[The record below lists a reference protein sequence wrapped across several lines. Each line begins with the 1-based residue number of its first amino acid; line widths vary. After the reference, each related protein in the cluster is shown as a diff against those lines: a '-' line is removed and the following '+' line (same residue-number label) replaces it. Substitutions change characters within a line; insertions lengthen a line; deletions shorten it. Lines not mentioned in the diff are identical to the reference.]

1 MYGRVTHAGHLCT
14 VLYMTQQRIR
24 TAVIGAGFS
33 GLGAAISLRRAGH
46 HDFVVLE
53 RSPDVGGTWW
63 DNTYPGCRCDVPSNL
78 YSYSFLPN
86 PDWPETFSPRHEIQA
101 YLRRCAEAEG
111 VIPHMRFGVS
121 LERATWDEALVAWR
135 LETSTGELVA
145 DRLITGTGGLV
156 EPKLPE
162 IDGLD
167 SFAGP
172 VVHTARWDHA
182 LDLHGKR
189 VGVIGTGSS
198 GIQVIPELAKVA
210 GHLDVFQRTPAW
222 VLPHV
227 NRRTSK
233 LERTLFRRVPV
244 TQKADRAFTTAY
256 MEVTNLVMTRQP
268 GVLKGLEALGR
279 WHLRRQ
285 LPDHPELHA
294 QLTPDYRLG
303 CKRITLSNHY
313 LRTFAQPHVDLVTAG
328 IASIDAG
335 GVTTRDGVRHELDVL
350 VLGTGFQVTEMPAA
364 ARVVGR
370 DGRTLQEVWSGA
382 PEAYLGTTV
391 SGFPNLFT
399 LLGPNTGLGAGSIV
413 TMIEAQLEYAVACL
427 DAMDAHGL
435 ATIEPR
441 ADVQHAFNA
450 DVQRRSEGT
459 VWLSGG
465 CSSWYLADDGR
476 NVTLWPDLMAAFE
489 KRTRAFDLAEHV
501 TTRADE
507 LAPRAEPVAV

>member
-1 MYGRVTHAGHLCT
+1 M
-14 VLYMTQQRIR
+14 
-24 TAVIGAGFS
+24 IGAGFS

-46 HDFVVLE
+46 RDFVVLE

-86 PDWPETFSPRHEIQA
+86 PDWPETFSPRAEIQR
-101 YLRRCAEAEG
+101 YLRRCAEQEG
-111 VIPHMRFGVS
+111 VLEHVRFGVS
-121 LERATWDEALVAWR
+121 LDRAAWDEDATAWR
-135 LETSTGELVA
+135 LHTSDGELLA

-162 IDGLD
+162 IAGLD
-167 SFAGP
+167 SFRGP
-172 VVHTARWDHA
+172 IVHTARWDHD

-198 GIQVIPELAKVA
+198 AIQVIPELAKVA

-227 NRRTSK
+227 NRPTSR
-233 LERTLFRRVPV
+233 LERALFRRLPI

-256 MEVTNLVMTRQP
+256 MEVTNLVMTRRP
-268 GVLKGLEALGR
+268 GAMKALETIGR

-285 LPDHPELHA
+285 LPGHPELHA

-313 LRTFAQPHVDLVTAG
+313 LRTYARPHVDLVTAP
-328 IASIDAG
+328 IERLDAG
-335 GVTTRDGVRHELDVL
+335 GLITADGARHELDVL

-364 ARVVGR
+364 ARVTGR

-382 PEAYLGTTV
+382 PEAYLGTSV
-391 SGFPNLFT
+391 AGFPNLFT

-413 TMIEAQLEYAVACL
+413 TMIEAQLDYAIACL
-427 DAMDAHGL
+427 DAMDRQGL

-441 ADVQHAFNA
+441 P
-450 DVQRRSEGT
+450 DVQRAYNAEVQQRSAGT

-489 KRTRAFDLAEHV
+489 KRTRAFDLHAHV
-501 TTRADE
+501 VTHA
-507 LAPRAEPVAV
+507 AGEPAGRPDPVPV

>member
-1 MYGRVTHAGHLCT
+1 MLHMSERIKT
-14 VLYMTQQRIR
+14 V
-24 TAVIGAGFS
+24 VVGAGFS
-33 GLGAAISLRRAGH
+33 GLGAAIRLRRAGH
-46 HDFVVLE
+46 RDFVVLE

-86 PDWPETFSPRHEIQA
+86 PEWPETFSPREEIQR
-101 YLRRCAEAEG
+101 YLRRCAEDEG
-111 VIPHMRFGVS
+111 VVGHLRFGVS
-121 LERATWDEALVAWR
+121 LERAAWDEDARAWR
-135 LETSTGELVA
+135 LQTSDGELLA
-145 DRLITGTGGLV
+145 ERLITGTGGLV

-162 IDGLD
+162 IEGLE

-172 VVHTARWDHA
+172 IVHTARWDHT
-182 LDLHGKR
+182 LELEGKR
-189 VGVIGTGSS
+189 IGVVGTGSS
-198 GIQVIPELAKVA
+198 AIQVIPELAKVA

-227 NRRTSK
+227 NRRVSE
-233 LERTLFRRVPV
+233 LERKLFRRVPFL
-244 TQKADRAFTTAY
+244 QRLDRGFITAY
-256 MEVTNLVMTRQP
+256 MELTNLVMTRRP
-268 GVLKGLEALGR
+268 GVMKGAEKLAA

-294 QLTPDYRLG
+294 ALTPDYRLG
-303 CKRITLSNHY
+303 CKRITLSNRY
-313 LRTFAQPHVDLVTAG
+313 LRSFAKEHVALVTDG
-328 IASIDAG
+328 IARATPRG
-335 GVTTRDGVRHELDVL
+335 LVTRDGVEHELDVL

-370 DGRTLQEVWSGA
+370 DGRTLQEVWQGA

-391 SGFPNLFT
+391 AGFPNLFT

-413 TMIEAQLEYAVACL
+413 TMIEAQLDYAMACL
-427 DAMDAHGL
+427 EALDAQGL

-441 ADVQHAFNA
+441 AEVQQAFNA
-450 DVQRRSEGT
+450 QVQARSERT

-465 CSSWYLADDGR
+465 CQSWYLTDDGR
-476 NVTLWPDLMAAFE
+476 NATLWPDLMAAFE

-501 TTRADE
+501 TTKADE
-507 LAPRAEPVAV
+507 REPVAA

>member
-1 MYGRVTHAGHLCT
+1 
-14 VLYMTQQRIR
+14 MTPQRIR

-33 GLGAAISLRRAGH
+33 GLGAAIALRRAGH

-78 YSYSFLPN
+78 YSFSFLPN
-86 PDWPETFSPRHEIQA
+86 PDWPETFSPRGEIQR
-101 YLRRCAEAEG
+101 YLRRCAEDEG
-111 VIPHMRFGVS
+111 VLPHIRFGVS
-121 LERATWDEALVAWR
+121 LDRAAWDEDAVAWR
-135 LETSTGELVA
+135 LQTSDGELLA
-145 DRLITGTGGLV
+145 ERLITGTGGLV

-167 SFAGP
+167 SFAGR
-172 VVHTARWDHA
+172 VVHTARWDHS
-182 LDLHGKR
+182 LDLAGKR

-198 GIQVIPELAKVA
+198 SIQVIPELAKVA

-222 VLPHV
+222 VLPHM
-227 NRRTSK
+227 NRRTSR
-233 LERTLFRRVPV
+233 LERALFRRFPV
-244 TQKADRAFTTAY
+244 TQRADRAFTTVY
-256 MEVTNLVMTRQP
+256 MEVGNLIMTRRP
-268 GVLKGLEALGR
+268 GLFRTLEAISR
-279 WHLRRQ
+279 WHLKRQ
-285 LPDHPELHA
+285 LPDHPQLHA
-294 QLTPDYRLG
+294 KLTPDYRLG

-313 LRTFAQPHVDLVTAG
+313 LRTFGRPHVELVTEGMVAV
-328 IASIDAG
+328 DAG
-335 GVTTRDGVRHELDVL
+335 GITTRDGVRHELDVL

-370 DGRTLQEVWSGA
+370 DGRTLQDVWSGS

-391 SGFPNLFT
+391 AGFPNLFT

-413 TMIEAQLEYAVACL
+413 TMIEAQLDYAVACL
-427 DAMDAHGL
+427 DAMDTHRL

-441 ADVQHAFNA
+441 EDVQHAFNV
-450 DVQRRSEGT
+450 DVQQRSQGT

-489 KRTRAFDLAEHV
+489 KRTRAFDLTEHV
-501 TTRADE
+501 TTPADDV
-507 LAPRAEPVAV
+507 AARPEPVAV

>member
-1 MYGRVTHAGHLCT
+1 
-14 VLYMTQQRIR
+14 MTPQRIR

-86 PDWPETFSPRHEIQA
+86 PDWPETFSPRAEIQR
-101 YLRRCAEAEG
+101 YLRRCAEDEG
-111 VIPHMRFGVS
+111 VVPHIRFGVA
-121 LERATWDEALVAWR
+121 LERAAWDEDASAWR
-135 LETSTGELVA
+135 LDTSDGELLA

-162 IDGLD
+162 IEGLD

-172 VVHTARWDHA
+172 VVHTARWDHS
-182 LDLHGKR
+182 LDLAGKR
-189 VGVIGTGSS
+189 IGVIGTGSS

-210 GHLDVFQRTPAW
+210 GHLDVYQRTPAW

-227 NRRTSK
+227 NRRTSR
-233 LERTLFRRVPV
+233 LERAAFRRVPLL
-244 TQKADRAFTTAY
+244 QRADRAFTTAY
-256 MEVTNLVMTRQP
+256 MEVTNYVMTRRP
-268 GVLKGLEALGR
+268 GVMKGLESVAR
-279 WHLRRQ
+279 WHLKRQ
-285 LPDHPELHA
+285 LPDHPQLHA
-294 QLTPDYRLG
+294 KLTPDYRLG

-313 LRTFAQPHVDLVTAG
+313 LRTFAKPHVDLVTEG

-335 GVTTRDGVRHELDVL
+335 GVTTRDGVRRELDVL

-370 DGRTLQEVWSGA
+370 DGRTLQEVWSGS

-391 SGFPNLFT
+391 NGFPNLFT

-413 TMIEAQLEYAVACL
+413 TMIEAQLDYAIACL
-427 DAMDAHGL
+427 DAMDRHGL

-450 DVQRRSEGT
+450 GVQTMSQQT

-465 CSSWYLADDGR
+465 CSSWYLSDDGR

-489 KRTRAFDLAEHV
+489 KRTRAFDLGEHV
-501 TTRADE
+501 TTPAAQPVP
-507 LAPRAEPVAV
+507 APPVVAA